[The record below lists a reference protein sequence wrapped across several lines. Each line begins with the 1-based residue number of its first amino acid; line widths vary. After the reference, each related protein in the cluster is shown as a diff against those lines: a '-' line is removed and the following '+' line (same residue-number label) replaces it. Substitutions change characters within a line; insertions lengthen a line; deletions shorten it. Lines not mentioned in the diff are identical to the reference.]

1 MMAYLY
7 TIIVDGCGSED
18 GALAE
23 NGSYMCVCVWE
34 SRWGKGGRHI

>member
-1 MMAYLY
+1 MEAYLY

-18 GALAE
+18 GALAQ
-23 NGSYMCVCVWE
+23 NGSYVCVWE